1 MKKSVLISMLLALI
15 AITSF
20 FCKLNIKSGQNEEPL
35 NIVLITLDD
44 MGYSTTGV
52 EGCTVPNITPHI
64 DKLASEGI
72 TFTRGF
78 VMSPMCGPSRAA
90 ILSGRYPHC
99 SGMMG
104 HEIMP
109 PPLWEEP
116 VIKTPSISTYL
127 HNNGY
132 TTGAI
137 LKLRRTKYMNTWD
150 TEYNEFPYGV
160 GFHDR
165 NPKSFYTRTKDFINS
180 AKKSNQPF
188 FLYAN
193 PIDPHRPWDN
203 TKQEKAM
210 LEKWNPDKKYPEPSR
225 KYNAEEI
232 EVPEFLLDLP
242 DIREA
247 LVPYYNA
254 LNRGDECVGSILQ
267 AINESDMRDNTLVI
281 FLSDH
286 GMGAPGAKNTL
297 YHDGIRT
304 PIIMR
309 WPKKIKEGV
318 VDDKSIVSAIDLV
331 PTILDAAGLLSLGA
345 IEGKSVIDVI
355 LGKSAQTEREY
366 AYASSNYRSSCTP
379 EEFFPHRAIIDESF
393 CYIFNSYVVRS
404 EGKKAKYS
412 GWMDVVNSS
421 LSKSEKLKN
430 KIDYMVYRAPEELYD
445 LKEDPGCWHNLAK
458 NTDYEDKLKEYRK
471 KLLKEME
478 DTADPELSFFNMVYN
493 QSLSTDKK

>member
-1 MKKSVLISMLLALI
+1 MNGRNLCFGLLSLAALLLF
-15 AITSF
+15 S
-20 FCKLNIKSGQNEEPL
+20 CQPNNRNEQVEEPL
-35 NIVLITLDD
+35 NVVLITLDD
-44 MGYSTTGV
+44 MGYGTTGV
-52 EGCTVPNITPHI
+52 EGCSVPGISPYI

-104 HEIMP
+104 HGTMP
-109 PPLWEEP
+109 PALWEEP
-116 VIKTPSISTYL
+116 LTKTPSISTYL
-127 HNNGY
+127 HDKGY

-137 LKLRRTKYMNTWD
+137 LKLRRSKYLNTWD
-150 TEYNEFPYGV
+150 REYHEFPYGV
-160 GFHDR
+160 GYHDR
-165 NPKSFYTRTKDFINS
+165 NPKSFYTRTKDFIES
-180 AKKSNQPF
+180 AKKSNKPF

-203 TKQEKAM
+203 TEQEKQM
-210 LEKWNPDKKYPEPSR
+210 LAQWNPDKRYPEPSR
-225 KYNAEEI
+225 KYSTEEI
-232 EVPEFLLDLP
+232 EIPEFLLDLP

-267 AINESDMRDNTLVI
+267 AIDDSDMGDNTLVI

-309 WPKKIKEGV
+309 WPGKIEAGV
-318 VDDKSIVSAIDLV
+318 IDEKSIVSVIDMV
-331 PTILDAAGLLSLGA
+331 PTILDAAGLPSLGE
-345 IEGKSVIDVI
+345 IEGKSIIDVI
-355 LGKSAQTEREY
+355 LGKSAHTEREY
-366 AYASSNYRSSCTP
+366 AYASSTYRSSCTP
-379 EEFFPHRAIIDESF
+379 EQFFPHRAIIDESY

-404 EGKKAKYS
+404 EGKKEKHS

-430 KIDYMVYRAPEELYD
+430 KIDFMVNRTPEELYD
-445 LKEDPGCWHNLAK
+445 LKKDPGCWNNLAQEAE
-458 NTDYEDKLKEYRK
+458 YAGQLQEYRE
-471 KLLKEME
+471 KLHEEMKE
-478 DTADPELSFFNMVYN
+478 TADPELLVFEQF
-493 QSLSTDKK
+493 TK

>member
-1 MKKSVLISMLLALI
+1 MRNNINILVLFGLMLFGCQSNNK
-15 AITSF
+15 TEQ
-20 FCKLNIKSGQNEEPL
+20 KETPL
-35 NIVLITLDD
+35 NVVLITLDD
-44 MGYSTTGV
+44 MGYGTTGV
-52 EGCTVPNITPHI
+52 EGCTVPGITPYI

-104 HEIMP
+104 HGTQP
-109 PPLWEEP
+109 PELWEEP
-116 VIKTPSISTYL
+116 VVKTPSISTYL
-127 HNNGY
+127 HDNGY
-132 TTGAI
+132 KTGAI
-137 LKLRRTKYMNTWD
+137 LKLRRSKYLNTWD
-150 TEYNEFPYGV
+150 TEYYEFPFGV

-180 AKKSNQPF
+180 AKKGKKPF

-203 TKQEKAM
+203 TEQEREM
-210 LEKWNPDKKYPEPSR
+210 LAKWNPDKKYPEPSR
-225 KYNAEEI
+225 KYTTDEI

-267 AINESDMRDNTLVI
+267 AIDDSDMRDNTLVI

-297 YHDGIRT
+297 YHDGLRT

-318 VDDKSIVSAIDLV
+318 IDEKSIVSVIDLV
-331 PTILDAAGLLSLGA
+331 PTILDAAGLPSLEA
-345 IEGKSVIDVI
+345 IEGKSIINVI
-355 LGKSAQTEREY
+355 LGKSTQTEREY
-366 AYASSNYRSSCTP
+366 AYASSNYRSSSTP

-404 EGKKAKYS
+404 EGKKAKHS

-430 KIDYMVYRAPEELYD
+430 KIDYMVYRAPEEFYD
-445 LKEDPGCWHNLAK
+445 LKKDPGCWDNLAQHP
-458 NTDYEDKLKEYRK
+458 DYAEIIQEYRK
-471 KLLKEME
+471 RLHFEMKTT
-478 DTADPELSFFNMVYN
+478 DDPELSIFN
-493 QSLSTDKK
+493 LDI

>member
-1 MKKSVLISMLLALI
+1 MKLKNKGYYLLSL
-15 AITSF
+15 AITLQMS
-20 FCKLNIKSGQNEEPL
+20 CQSNQKTAQKEAPL

-44 MGYSTTGV
+44 MGYGTTGI
-52 EGCTVPNITPHI
+52 EGCTVPGITPYI
-64 DKLASEGI
+64 DKFASEGM

-90 ILSGRYPHC
+90 ILTGRYPHC

-104 HEIMP
+104 HGTMP
-109 PPLWEEP
+109 PALWEEP
-116 VIKTPSISTYL
+116 QIKTPSISTYL
-127 HNNGY
+127 HDNGY

-137 LKLRRTKYMNTWD
+137 LKLSRSKYLNTWD
-150 TEYNEFPYGV
+150 TEYHELPYGV

-165 NPKSFYTRTKDFINS
+165 NPTSFYTRTKDFIKT
-180 AKKSNQPF
+180 AKKNKKPF

-203 TKQEKAM
+203 TKQEKEM
-210 LEKWNPDKKYPEPSR
+210 LKKWNPNKKYPEPAK
-225 KYNAEEI
+225 KYTTDEI

-242 DIREA
+242 DVREA

-254 LNRGDECVGSILQ
+254 LHRGDACVGSILQ
-267 AINESDMRDNTLVI
+267 AIDDSEMRDNTLVI

-297 YHDGIRT
+297 YQDGIRT

-309 WPKKIKEGV
+309 WPKKIQEGV
-318 VDDKSIVSAIDLV
+318 LDKKSIVSVIDMM
-331 PTILDAAGLLSLGA
+331 PTIIDAIGLPSVEG
-345 IEGKSVIDVI
+345 IEGKSIIDVI
-355 LGKSAQTEREY
+355 LGKKSQTKRAY
-366 AYASSNYRSSCTP
+366 AYASSNYRSNATA
-379 EEFFPHRAIIDESF
+379 EEFFPHRAIIDASY
-393 CYIFNSYVVRS
+393 CYVFNSYVVRS
-404 EGKKAKYS
+404 KGKKKKGS

-430 KIDYMVYRAPEELYD
+430 KIEYMEYRAPEELYD
-445 LKEDPGCWHNLAK
+445 LKKDPGCWNNLAEH
-458 NTDYEDKLKEYRK
+458 TDYKKIKKEYRK

-478 DTADPELSFFNMVYN
+478 DTADPELSVFNQLFN
-493 QSLSTDKK
+493 

>member
-1 MKKSVLISMLLALI
+1 MKGRELVLGLLSLA
-15 AITSF
+15 AIGLFSCQPNNWKEQKET
-20 FCKLNIKSGQNEEPL
+20 PL
-35 NIVLITLDD
+35 NVVLITLDD
-44 MGYSTTGV
+44 MGYGTTGV
-52 EGCTVPNITPHI
+52 EGCKVPGITPYI
-64 DKLASEGI
+64 DKLATEGI

-104 HEIMP
+104 HGNQP
-109 PPLWEEP
+109 PELWEEP
-116 VIKTPSISTYL
+116 LTKTPSISTYL
-127 HNNGY
+127 HGKGY

-137 LKLRRTKYMNTWD
+137 LKLRRSKYLNTWD
-150 TEYNEFPYGV
+150 TEYFEFPFGV
-160 GFHDR
+160 GYHDR
-165 NPKSFYTRTKDFINS
+165 NPKSFYSRTKDFIES
-180 AKKSNQPF
+180 AKKSNKPF

-203 TKQEKAM
+203 TSQEKEM
-210 LEKWNPDKKYPEPSR
+210 LAKWNPDKRYPEPSR
-225 KYNAEEI
+225 TYTTDEI

-267 AINESDMRDNTLVI
+267 AIDDSDMGDNTLVI

-304 PIIMR
+304 PIILR
-309 WPKKIKEGV
+309 WPGKIKAGIIDE
-318 VDDKSIVSAIDLV
+318 KSIVSVIDIC
-331 PTILDAAGLLSLGA
+331 PTILDAAGLPSLGE
-345 IEGKSVIDVI
+345 IEGKSIIDVI
-355 LGKSAQTEREY
+355 LGKSDQTERTY
-366 AYASSNYRSSCTP
+366 AYASSNYRSNSTRK
-379 EEFFPHRAIIDESF
+379 EFFPHRAIIDESY

-404 EGKKAKYS
+404 EGKKAKHS

-430 KIDYMVYRAPEELYD
+430 KIEYMVYRAPEELYD
-445 LKEDPGCWHNLAK
+445 LKEDPGCWNNLAK
-458 NTDYEDKLKEYRK
+458 QAEYTGTLEDYRGKLHE
-471 KLLKEME
+471 EMQE
-478 DTADPELSFFNMVYN
+478 TADPELLVLDNFI
-493 QSLSTDKK
+493 K

>member
-1 MKKSVLISMLLALI
+1 VI
-15 AITSF
+15 
-20 FCKLNIKSGQNEEPL
+20 
-35 NIVLITLDD
+35 ITLDD
-44 MGYSTTGV
+44 MGYGTTGV
-52 EGCTVPNITPHI
+52 EGCTVPGISPYI

-104 HEIMP
+104 HGDQP
-109 PPLWEEP
+109 PPLWVQPEI
-116 VIKTPSISTYL
+116 VTPTITHIL
-127 HNNGY
+127 QDAGY
-132 TTGAI
+132 TTGTI
-137 LKLRRTKYMNTWD
+137 LKNWRNQAFHVWD
-150 TEYNEFPYGV
+150 VDYDESPFGTGY
-160 GFHDR
+160 HDR
-165 NPKSFYTRTKDFINS
+165 NPESFYKRAKQFI
-180 AKKSNQPF
+180 SNAQASGKPF

-203 TKQEKAM
+203 TGQENEM
-210 LEKWNPDKKYPEPSR
+210 LAKWNPDRRYPEPSR
-225 KYNAEEI
+225 KYGTDEI
-232 EVPEFLLDLP
+232 EIPEFLLDLP

-254 LNRGDECVGSILQ
+254 LNRGDECIGSILQ
-267 AINESDMRDNTLVI
+267 AIDDSDMRDNTLVI

-304 PIIMR
+304 PIILR
-309 WPKKIKEGV
+309 WPEKIEAGV
-318 VDDKSIVSAIDLV
+318 IDDKSIVSVVDIV
-331 PTILDAAGLLSLGA
+331 PTILDAAGLPSLGE
-345 IEGKSVIDVI
+345 IEGKSIIDVV

-366 AYASSNYRSSCTP
+366 AYASSNYRSSSTP

-404 EGKKAKYS
+404 DGKKKKGS

-421 LSKSEKLKN
+421 LSKSKKLKN
-430 KIDYMVYRAPEELYD
+430 KIEYMEYRAPEELFD
-445 LKEDPGCWHNLAK
+445 LKKDPGCWNNLAQNPGYSK
-458 NTDYEDKLKEYRK
+458 RIKEYRE
-471 KLLKEME
+471 KLLREMIE
-478 DTADPELSFFNMVYN
+478 TADPELPVFNSFR
-493 QSLSTDKK
+493 

>member
-1 MKKSVLISMLLALI
+1 MEGRKIVIGLLSLTALVLFS
-15 AITSF
+15 
-20 FCKLNIKSGQNEEPL
+20 CQPNNKREQKEEPL
-35 NIVLITLDD
+35 NVVLITLDD
-44 MGYSTTGV
+44 MGYGTTGV
-52 EGCTVPNITPHI
+52 EGCTVSGISPYI

-104 HEIMP
+104 HGTMP

-116 VIKTPSISTYL
+116 LTKTPSISTYL
-127 HNNGY
+127 HDRGY

-137 LKLRRTKYMNTWD
+137 LKLSRSKYLNTWD
-150 TEYNEFPYGV
+150 TEYHEFPFGV
-160 GFHDR
+160 GYHDR
-165 NPKSFYTRTKDFINS
+165 NPESFYARTKDFIES
-180 AKKSNQPF
+180 AKKSDKPF

-193 PIDPHRPWDN
+193 PVDPHRPWDN
-203 TKQEKAM
+203 TEQEKEM
-210 LEKWNPDKKYPEPSR
+210 LAKWNPDKRYPEPSR
-225 KYNAEEI
+225 KYSTEEI

-267 AINESDMRDNTLVI
+267 AIDDSDMGDNTLVI

-309 WPKKIKEGV
+309 WPGKIEAGV
-318 VDDKSIVSAIDLV
+318 IDDNSIVSVIDIV
-331 PTILDAAGLLSLGA
+331 PTILDAAGLPSLGE
-345 IEGKSVIDVI
+345 IEGKSIIDVL
-355 LGKSAQTEREY
+355 LGKASQTERAY

-379 EEFFPHRAIIDESF
+379 EQFFPHRAIIDESF
-393 CYIFNSYVVRS
+393 CYIFNSYVIRS
-404 EGKKAKYS
+404 DGKKAKHS
-412 GWMDVVNSS
+412 EWMDVVNSS
-421 LSKSEKLKN
+421 LTKSEKLKN
-430 KIDYMVYRAPEELYD
+430 KIDYMVYRAPEELFD
-445 LKEDPGCWHNLAK
+445 LKEDPGCWNNLAEEAEYAG
-458 NTDYEDKLKEYRK
+458 TLEDYREKLHE
-471 KLLKEME
+471 EMQE
-478 DTADPELSFFNMVYN
+478 TADPELLVFENF
-493 QSLSTDKK
+493 TK

>member
-1 MKKSVLISMLLALI
+1 MKIKTLKWYRAVTLGVILLFSCEYVHKTEQKEA
-15 AITSF
+15 
-20 FCKLNIKSGQNEEPL
+20 PL

-44 MGYSTTGV
+44 MGYGTTGV
-52 EGCTVPNITPHI
+52 EGSSVPGITPYI

-72 TFTRGF
+72 TFTHGY
-78 VMSPMCGPSRAA
+78 VMSPQCGPSRAA

-104 HEIMP
+104 HGKQP
-109 PPLWEEP
+109 PALWEQP
-116 VIKTPSISTYL
+116 LVKSPSISTYL
-127 HNNGY
+127 HDNGY

-137 LKLRRTKYMNTWD
+137 LKLRRSKYLNTWD
-150 TEYNEFPYGV
+150 TEYHEFPFGV
-160 GFHDR
+160 GYHDR
-165 NPKSFYTRTKDFINS
+165 NPKSFYTRTKHFIS
-180 AKKSNQPF
+180 AAKKSNKPF

-203 TKQEKAM
+203 TDQEKKM
-210 LEKWNPDKKYPEPSR
+210 LEMWNPDKKYPEPSR
-225 KYNAEEI
+225 KYKTDEI

-254 LNRGDECVGSILQ
+254 LNRGDECVGSILK
-267 AINESDMRDNTLVI
+267 AIDDSEMRDNTLVI

-297 YHDGIRT
+297 YQDGIRT

-318 VDDKSIVSAIDLV
+318 IDEKSIVSVVDLV
-331 PTILDAAGLLSLGA
+331 PTILDAAGLPALEA
-345 IEGKSVIDVI
+345 IEGKSIIDVI
-355 LGKSAQTEREY
+355 LGRSIQTERAY
-366 AYASSNYRSSCTP
+366 AYASSNFRANTT
-379 EEFFPHRAIIDESF
+379 EQEFFPHRAIIDGSF

-404 EGKKAKYS
+404 EEKKAKHS

-421 LSKSEKLKN
+421 LSESKKLKK
-430 KIDYMVYRAPEELYD
+430 KIEYMTYRSPEELFD
-445 LKEDPGCWHNLAK
+445 LNKDPGCWNNLAK
-458 NTDYEDKLKEYRK
+458 EPDYAGKLKEYRQ
-471 KLLKEME
+471 KLYKEMNE
-478 DTADPELSFFNMVYN
+478 TADPELSVFINF
-493 QSLSTDKK
+493 TK

>member
-1 MKKSVLISMLLALI
+1 MSSKKNVLGFGVLLAIVLLSCQPNNK
-15 AITSF
+15 TEQ
-20 FCKLNIKSGQNEEPL
+20 KENPL
-35 NIVLITLDD
+35 NVVLITLDD
-44 MGYSTTGV
+44 MGYGTTGV
-52 EGCTVPNITPHI
+52 EGCNVPGITPYI

-104 HEIMP
+104 HGTMP
-109 PPLWEEP
+109 PALWEEP
-116 VIKTPSISTYL
+116 VVKSPSISTYL
-127 HNNGY
+127 HDNGY

-137 LKLRRTKYMNTWD
+137 LKLRRSKYLNTWD
-150 TEYNEFPYGV
+150 TEYHEFPYGV

-165 NPKSFYTRTKDFINS
+165 NPKSFYTRTKEFINS
-180 AKKSNQPF
+180 AKKSNKPF

-203 TKQEKAM
+203 TEQEKKM
-210 LEKWNPDKKYPEPSR
+210 LEMWNPDKRYPEPSR
-225 KYNAEEI
+225 KYKTDEI

-267 AINESDMRDNTLVI
+267 AIDDSNMRDNTLVI

-309 WPKKIKEGV
+309 WPKKIQEGV
-318 VDDKSIVSAIDLV
+318 MDEKSIVSVVDLV
-331 PTILDAAGLLSLGA
+331 PTILDAAGLPSLQA
-345 IEGKSVIDVI
+345 IEGKSIIDVI
-355 LGKSAQTEREY
+355 LGKSAQTKREY
-366 AYASSNYRSSCTP
+366 AYASSNYRSSCT
-379 EEFFPHRAIIDESF
+379 EEQFFPHRAIIDESF

-404 EGKKAKYS
+404 EGKKKKGS

-421 LSKSEKLKN
+421 LPKSEKLKK
-430 KIDYMVYRAPEELYD
+430 KIEYMEFRAPEELFD
-445 LKEDPGCWHNLAK
+445 LKEDPGCWNNLSEHP
-458 NTDYEDKLKEYRK
+458 DYAEKLKAYRK
-471 KLLKEME
+471 KLLDEMQE
-478 DTADPELSFFNMVYN
+478 TADPELSVFNARLN
-493 QSLSTDKK
+493 Q

>member
-1 MKKSVLISMLLALI
+1 MIRKKMFLGLLALT
-15 AITSF
+15 ALVLFS
-20 FCKLNIKSGQNEEPL
+20 CQPNNKEQKEAPL
-35 NIVLITLDD
+35 NVVIITLDD
-44 MGYSTTGV
+44 MGYGTTGV
-52 EGCTVPNITPHI
+52 EGCTVPGISPYI

-104 HEIMP
+104 HGDQP
-109 PPLWEEP
+109 PPLWVQPEI
-116 VIKTPSISTYL
+116 VTPTITHIL
-127 HNNGY
+127 QDAGY
-132 TTGAI
+132 TTGTI
-137 LKLRRTKYMNTWD
+137 LKNWRNQAFHVWD
-150 TEYNEFPYGV
+150 VDYDESPFGTGY
-160 GFHDR
+160 HDR
-165 NPKSFYTRTKDFINS
+165 NPESFYKRAKQFI
-180 AKKSNQPF
+180 SNAQASGKPF

-203 TKQEKAM
+203 TGQENEM
-210 LEKWNPDKKYPEPSR
+210 LAKWNPDRRYPEPSR
-225 KYNAEEI
+225 KYGTDEI
-232 EVPEFLLDLP
+232 EIPEFLLDLP

-254 LNRGDECVGSILQ
+254 LNRGDECIGSILQ
-267 AINESDMRDNTLVI
+267 AIDDSDMRDNTLVI

-304 PIIMR
+304 PIILR
-309 WPKKIKEGV
+309 WPEKIEAGV
-318 VDDKSIVSAIDLV
+318 IDDKSIVSVVDIV
-331 PTILDAAGLLSLGA
+331 PTILDAAGLPSLGE
-345 IEGKSVIDVI
+345 IEGKSIIDVV

-366 AYASSNYRSSCTP
+366 AYASSNYRSSSTP

-404 EGKKAKYS
+404 DGKKKKGS

-421 LSKSEKLKN
+421 LSKSKKLKN
-430 KIDYMVYRAPEELYD
+430 KIEYMEYRAPEELFD
-445 LKEDPGCWHNLAK
+445 LKKDPGCWNNLAQNPGYSK
-458 NTDYEDKLKEYRK
+458 RIKEYRE
-471 KLLKEME
+471 KLLREMIE
-478 DTADPELSFFNMVYN
+478 TADPELPVFNSFR
-493 QSLSTDKK
+493 

>member
-1 MKKSVLISMLLALI
+1 MIQKYNYQINSIILILFLSACGYYET
-15 AITSF
+15 AE
-20 FCKLNIKSGQNEEPL
+20 QNENPL

-44 MGYSTTGV
+44 MGYGTTGV
-52 EGCTVPNITPHI
+52 EGCSVPGITPYI
-64 DKLASEGI
+64 DRFASEGI
-72 TFTRGF
+72 TFTHGF

-104 HEIMP
+104 HGKQP
-109 PPLWEEP
+109 PVLWEEP
-116 VIKTPSISTYL
+116 AVKTPTISTYL
-127 HNNGY
+127 HDHGY

-137 LKLRRTKYMNTWD
+137 LKLSRSKYMNTWD
-150 TEYNEFPYGV
+150 TEYHEFPFGV

-165 NPKSFYTRTKDFINS
+165 NPKSFYTRTKEFINS
-180 AKKSNQPF
+180 ATKSNKPF

-203 TKQEKAM
+203 TEQEKAM
-210 LEKWNPDKKYPEPSR
+210 LAQWNPDKKYPEPSR
-225 KYNAEEI
+225 KYSTEEI

-242 DIREA
+242 DVREA

-267 AINESDMRDNTLVI
+267 AIDDSEMRDNTLVI

-318 VDDKSIVSAIDLV
+318 MDDKSIVSVVDLV
-331 PTILDAAGLLSLGA
+331 PTILDAAGLPSLEA
-345 IEGKSVIDVI
+345 IEGKSFIDVI
-355 LGKSAQTEREY
+355 LGKSARTERAY
-366 AYASSNYRSSCTP
+366 AYASSNYKSNSTQ

-393 CYIFNSYVVRS
+393 CYIFNAYVVRTD
-404 EGKKAKYS
+404 GKKKKAS

-421 LSKSEKLKN
+421 LTKSEKLKN
-430 KIDYMVYRAPEELYD
+430 KIEYMEYRAPEELFD
-445 LKEDPGCWHNLAK
+445 LKNDPGCWNNLAQ
-458 NTDYEDKLKEYRK
+458 NSDYADQIKEYRK
-471 KLLKEME
+471 KLLKEMKE
-478 DTADPELSFFNMVYN
+478 TADPELSVFDDFIS
-493 QSLSTDKK
+493 Q